1 MEAIRKAIPHIKL
14 SVVDFATIPFAEQ
27 LKIVRGTD
35 LLVGV
40 HGAGL
45 THLMFLQPG
54 SAVLELLPEGLQ
66 HKGFRNLSQM
76 LGIVYF
82 RTHIKMHGDASG
94 DDQWQFDAVEVD
106 QHQLLDLINYGHWLG
121 GQSTAADD
129 MNICELQFGSS
140 SNLQNGPQMTDSTA
154 VAAAENKDKA
164 SAVFAP
170 TRDEIVVDD

>member
-1 MEAIRKAIPHIKL
+1 VATSAKDDDSVVVTYIRRTNTRKLLDEDMHMEAIRKAIPHIKL

-54 SAVLELLPEGLQ
+54 SVVLELLPEGLQ

-76 LGIVYF
+76 LGIIYF

-106 QHQLLDLINYGHWLG
+106 QHQLLDLINYGVKSLYNTG
-121 GQSTAADD
+121 KKSYD
-129 MNICELQFGSS
+129 IL
-140 SNLQNGPQMTDSTA
+140 
-154 VAAAENKDKA
+154 
-164 SAVFAP
+164 
-170 TRDEIVVDD
+170 